1 MTALTTS
8 RKRMTGEHRREQ
20 ILDVLLTIVDADGFA
35 AATPRRVA
43 EAAGVSRAVLY
54 QQFGDM
60 GGLCGALVDREFA
73 RIRDQFEGGVAGLDV
88 TEPAAVFLGAF
99 RVALDALAEAPATWR
114 LFLFPPQGA
123 PVALH
128 DRLEESDAV
137 IRAFLRHGLE
147 LAFPDTPDPEYVA
160 RLVHVSGRELL
171 RMRLEDPDAASEE
184 RLLALVDHLVSQGSL
199 PRANDRD

>member
-1 MTALTTS
+1 MTATTG
-8 RKRMTGEHRREQ
+8 RKRMTGEDRREQ
-20 ILDVLLTIVDADGFA
+20 ILDILLEIVDADGFP

-60 GGLCGALVDREFA
+60 GGLCVALVDREFA
-73 RIRDQFEGGVAGLDV
+73 RMRDQFAHGVAALEV
-88 TEPAAVFLGAF
+88 TEPSAVFLGAF
-99 RVALDALAEAPATWR
+99 RVALDALAAAPATWR

-123 PVALH
+123 PPALH
-128 DRLEESDAV
+128 ARLEESEAI

-171 RMRLEDPDAASEE
+171 RMRLEEPENATEE
-184 RLLALVDHLVSQGSL
+184 RLLALIDHLVAQASA
-199 PRANDRD
+199 PEVRER